1 MANTAY
7 IMESANLFAGDHD
20 PAASNHLVLQE
31 VKLPELAENFV
42 DHAAGGAP
50 FAIEV
55 DTHIARLE
63 VTFNLA
69 GWTPHV
75 MTLIGQSSRARQVFT
90 AYGLVRDRRSGEAM
104 EAKSVF
110 EGRLGRVNPTSFRK
124 GDLQAHEYSIR
135 GITHYELYLGD
146 DEIYFWDFFI
156 STRRIGGED
165 LNQDMNAI
173 LRIPSSA

>member
-1 MANTAY
+1 MANTVY
-7 IMESANLFAGDHD
+7 VMESANLFCGDHD

-75 MTLIGQSSRARQVFT
+75 MTLIGQSNRARQVFT

-104 EAKSVF
+104 EAKAVF

-124 GDLQAHEYSIR
+124 GDLQAHEYSVR
-135 GITHYELYLGD
+135 GITHYEL
-146 DEIYFWDFFI
+146 
-156 STRRIGGED
+156 
-165 LNQDMNAI
+165 
-173 LRIPSSA
+173 

>member
-1 MANTAY
+1 
-7 IMESANLFAGDHD
+7 
-20 PAASNHLVLQE
+20 
-31 VKLPELAENFV
+31 
-42 DHAAGGAP
+42 
-50 FAIEV
+50 
-55 DTHIARLE
+55 

-75 MTLIGQSSRARQVFT
+75 MTMIGQSNRQRQIFT

-124 GDLQAHEYSIR
+124 GDLQSHEYSIR

-156 STRRIGGED
+156 SARRVGGED